1 MCNYYEGTIRQTGWA
16 NEAANKDGGVLNL
29 FQVVLQGILEG
40 LTEFIPVSSTG
51 HLILLANFLG
61 SHGDKEKL
69 FEVFI
74 QLGAILAVALIYFD
88 KLVSIVREVLK
99 GGLSAKRSVKGVALS
114 YDAWDIL
121 IACAP
126 PLLAGFFFYK
136 YIKSLLFYPYPVAC
150 ALIFGGV
157 LLILVEKKGKEVP
170 QLDTPE
176 TVSRKQALMVGL
188 FQCLSLWPG
197 MSRSGS
203 CIIGGRFWGLS
214 RVLAAEFSFIVAI
227 PIMSAAVVYDVY
239 KSYHL
244 LELGDWWYFIIGFFV
259 AFISGGLAVKG
270 FISYL
275 TKYSLVPFGIYR
287 ILLGLVVLWY
297 FA

>member
-1 MCNYYEGTIRQTGWA
+1 M
-16 NEAANKDGGVLNL
+16 NL
-29 FQVVLQGILEG
+29 FQVIVQGILEG

-51 HLILLANFLG
+51 HLILLASYLE
-61 SHGDKEKL
+61 SHDDKEKL

-74 QLGAILAVALIYFD
+74 QLGAILAVVLIYFQ
-88 KLVSIVREVLK
+88 KLFSIVQNILKEGISFNNSLK
-99 GGLSAKRSVKGVALS
+99 GSKLS

-121 IACAP
+121 IACVP
-126 PLLAGFFFYK
+126 PMLAGFFFYK

-157 LLILVEKKGKEVP
+157 LLILVEKIKKDKEESEV
-170 QLDTPE
+170 LE
-176 TVSRKQALMVGL
+176 IVSRKQALMVGL
-188 FQCLSLWPG
+188 FQCMAIWPG

-203 CIIGGRFWGLS
+203 CIIGGRFFGLS

-227 PIMSAAVVYDVY
+227 PIMTAAVCYDVY

-244 LELGDWWYFIIGFFV
+244 LELGDWWYFILGFIIS
-259 AFISGGLAVKG
+259 FIAGGLAVKS
-270 FISYL
+270 FITYL
-275 TKYSLVPFGIYR
+275 TKYSLIPFGIYR
-287 ILLGLVVLWY
+287 ILLGMLVLWY

>member
-1 MCNYYEGTIRQTGWA
+1 
-16 NEAANKDGGVLNL
+16 LNL
-29 FQVVLQGILEG
+29 FQVILQGILEG

-51 HLILLANFLG
+51 HLILLASFLE
-61 SHGDKEKL
+61 SHDDREKL

-88 KLVSIVREVLK
+88 RLVSIIRDVLK
-99 GGLSAKRSVKGVALS
+99 DGLRGKGSVKGKTLS
-114 YDAWDIL
+114 YDAWDIV
-121 IACAP
+121 IACIP
-126 PLLAGFFFYK
+126 PLIAGFFLYK

-157 LLILVEKKGKEVP
+157 LLIVVEKIKQP
-170 QLDTPE
+170 SPPSDTIE

-188 FQCLSLWPG
+188 FQCMSLWPG

-227 PIMSAAVVYDVY
+227 PIMTAAVAYDVY
-239 KSYHL
+239 KSHSL
-244 LELGDWWYFIIGFFV
+244 LELGDWWYFLIGFVVSFV
-259 AFISGGLAVKG
+259 AGGLAVKG

-275 TKYSLVPFGIYR
+275 TKYSLVPFGVYR
-287 ILLGLVVLWY
+287 ILLGITVLWY